1 MQLREKLRGSR
12 SNGKYMRDAAM
23 DNASM
28 LSNEFKSFVSDVEG
42 MLKRSGRLQGDELE
56 HAKDQMSKRVTEAKA
71 VLDESS
77 HSLMRRARRSATEA
91 RGYAQSHPWEVA
103 GATLAVGLLCGILF
117 SRR

>member
-1 MQLREKLRGSR
+1 MQFREKLRGSR

-42 MLKRSGRLQGDELE
+42 MLKRSGRLQGDDLE
-56 HAKDQMSKRVTEAKA
+56 QAKDQMNKRVSEAKA

-77 HSLMRRARRSATEA
+77 QTLMRRARRSANEA
-91 RGYAQSHPWEVA
+91 TGYARTHPWEVA
-103 GATLAVGLLCGILF
+103 GATLAVGLLFGILF